1 MMDEATAN
9 IDHQTDGIIQ
19 NIIKKEFDQST
30 IITIA
35 HRLNTIIGYDK
46 IVFMIEGKV
55 AEIGSP
61 SELLD
66 RDSHFRALVRENG
79 EEFEENMRHLAGNSG

>member
-19 NIIKKEFDQST
+19 NIIMQEFNEST

-35 HRLNTIIGYDK
+35 HRLNTIIQYDK
-46 IVFMIEGKV
+46 IVFMVEGKV
-55 AEIGSP
+55 AEVGSP
-61 SELLD
+61 VELLN
-66 RDSHFRALVRENG
+66 RDSNFRALVRENG
-79 EEFEENMRHLAGNSG
+79 KDFE